1 MPSPT
6 LKTDPA
12 GPCFDIAT
20 ATQRDATTFLSKT
33 MRLRLN
39 QGSSRRHLRC
49 GAAAVEFAVC
59 LPVIILLV
67 FGAIEAA
74 SFIFL
79 KQSLN
84 VAAYEGIRESI
95 RIDSNNSNGINR
107 AQNILNSRNVQD
119 FNINF
124 PSGESAEAVRGDE
137 IVIQVSAP
145 TATNS
150 PLAGQFVTNQVLTA
164 QVVMVKE

>member
-1 MPSPT
+1 
-6 LKTDPA
+6 
-12 GPCFDIAT
+12 
-20 ATQRDATTFLSKT
+20 
-33 MRLRLN
+33 MRFNSHQSNRHHRE
-39 QGSSRRHLRC
+39 RR
-49 GAAAVEFAVC
+49 GVAAVEFAVC

-67 FGAIEAA
+67 FGAIEAS

-95 RIDSNNSNGINR
+95 RITSNSANGVNR
-107 AQNILNSRNVQD
+107 AENILNARNVQD
-119 FNINF
+119 FNITF
-124 PSGESAEAVRGDE
+124 PSGETADAERGDE

-150 PLAGQFVTNQVLTA
+150 PLAGQFVTNRVLTA